1 MSGWKIGSLDRVKV
15 AVEEIPKNKAQFVKD
30 TLNDLADELLKEIK
44 KTAPRDTGD
53 YANSWKKM
61 SPSGDKITVETPE
74 GDLFTILEFTGRD
87 PGRIEPF
94 GDVLA
99 FNWRGQDVFFK
110 FVMHP
115 GFNEMPHVRP
125 GMRKTIRMGN
135 QIIIKN
141 LKKNMRIFK

>member
-1 MSGWKIGSLDRVKV
+1 MGGWKIGSLDKVKV
-15 AVEEIPKNKAQFVKD
+15 AVEEIPKNKDQFVKD
-30 TLNDLADELLKEIK
+30 TLNDLADELVKEIQ
-44 KTAPRDTGD
+44 KTAPRDTGE

-61 SPSGDKITVETPE
+61 SPSGNKITVETPA

-94 GDVLA
+94 GEVLA
-99 FNWRGQDVFFK
+99 FEWRGVDVFFR

-115 GFNEMPHVRP
+115 GFDEMPHVRP
-125 GMRKTIRMGN
+125 AMRKTMKQAN
-135 QIIIKN
+135 QIIFKN

>member
-1 MSGWKIGSLDRVKV
+1 MSWKIGSLDKVKV
-15 AVEEIPKNKAQFVKD
+15 AVEEIPKNRDQFVKD
-30 TLNDLADELLKEIK
+30 TLNELADELLKEIK
-44 KTAPRDTGD
+44 KNAPRDTGE
-53 YANSWKKM
+53 YAGSWMKESVK
-61 SPSGDKITVETPE
+61 DNKIQVTTNE

-99 FNWRGQDVFFK
+99 FNWRGEDVFFK

-115 GFNEMPHVRP
+115 GFDEMPHVRP
-125 GMRKTIRMGN
+125 GMRKTIKMGN